1 VLKGPVNQDVDLI
14 LIARRPKNVSPT
26 NADVVLDSS
35 LVQQAAEMRYEI
47 DSSNFSMPLR
57 DLSVTVCCSL
67 G

>member
-26 NADVVLDSS
+26 NADVALDSS